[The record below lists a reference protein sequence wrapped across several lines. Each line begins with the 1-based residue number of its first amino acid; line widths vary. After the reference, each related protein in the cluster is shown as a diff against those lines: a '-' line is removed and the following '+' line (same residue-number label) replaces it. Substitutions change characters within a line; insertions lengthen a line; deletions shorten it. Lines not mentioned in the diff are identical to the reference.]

1 MERRITIKH
10 KAVFVEVHE
19 AFVEKATGVNILF
32 GNTVKWPVRDL
43 GPNGFRASR
52 SYQDF
57 LWLRNQLKETLMFIP
72 GLPPKNGLFSKIHQE
87 KEIIDEEMRF
97 KLERFLN
104 RIYEREFLRT
114 HAATKA
120 FMSAQDLSKDQ
131 AFKDCESEVKNLDD
145 EQKIADLR
153 KAFPGIDEEDFPEDI
168 GDNSEDAIVRLHEI
182 FKQYKKSIF
191 EILYQMESF
200 INSLHSRAMMDES
213 LANIVADN
221 LETERCN
228 ESSLKYTS
236 AKVGV
241 VKRILEWGSYYKS
254 IADCVQRQLLHPMG
268 WEYEDA
274 SAWIELCKYSRKVR
288 ARLVVARKRV
298 DSLYEKK
305 GAFEEKNGGVENEQ
319 IATEIKP
326 SKSRNPFARLKSS
339 SEWTANLEAELQTSL
354 GKLDMLTKL
363 TELSEKVV
371 LVYERPKHWN
381 GKNESFNLTWEEF
394 KEEHAKMCSKL
405 HSIIQTSK
413 EEGDEE
419 AYTVTVYGK
428 EGANW

>member
-1 MERRITIKH
+1 MERRITVKYTE
-10 KAVFVEVHE
+10 AVFVEVQE

-43 GPNGFRASR
+43 GPNGFRANR

-72 GLPPKNGLFSKIHQE
+72 GLPPRNGLFTKITQD
-87 KEIIDEEMRF
+87 KETVDEEMRF

-104 RIYEREFLRT
+104 RVYERDFLRT
-114 HAATKA
+114 HSATKA

-131 AFKDCESEVKNLDD
+131 AFKECESEIKNLDD

-153 KAFPGIDEEDFPEDI
+153 KAFPGIDEVDFPEDI

-182 FKQYKKSIF
+182 FRQYKKSLF
-191 EILYQMESF
+191 DILFQMQKF
-200 INSLHSRAMMDES
+200 INSLQARSAMDES

-228 ESSLKYTS
+228 ESTLRYTS

-241 VKRILEWGSYYKS
+241 MKRMMEWGSYYS
-254 IADCVQRQLLHPMG
+254 NVADCVQRQLLHPMG
-268 WEYEDA
+268 YEYED
-274 SAWIELCKYSRKVR
+274 SNAWLQLCEYSRQVR
-288 ARLVVARKRV
+288 SRLVAAKKRV
-298 DSLYEKK
+298 DSMSGKK
-305 GAFEEKNGGVENEQ
+305 DAMEEKNGGVEQE
-319 IATEIKP
+319 APTEKKP
-326 SKSRNPFARLKSS
+326 SKSRNPFARLRST
-339 SEWTANLEAELQTSL
+339 SEWTANQETELQAAV
-354 GKLDMLTKL
+354 GKLQTLTKL

-381 GKNESFNLTWEEF
+381 GKNRSFNITWGEF
-394 KEEHAKMCSKL
+394 KEKNASMCSKL
-405 HSIIQTSK
+405 HSIIQNS
-413 EEGDEE
+413 EEVREE
-419 AYTVTVYGK
+419 DAYTLSVF
-428 EGANW
+428 N

>member
-1 MERRITIKH
+1 MERRITIKPQ
-10 KAVFVEVHE
+10 ALYVEVHE

-43 GPNGFRASR
+43 GPNGFRANR

-72 GLPPKNGLFSKIHQE
+72 GLPPKSGLFSRIPQE
-87 KEIIDEEMRF
+87 RETIDEEMRF

-114 HAATKA
+114 HSATKA

-131 AFKDCESEVKNLDD
+131 AFKDCESEIKNLDD

-153 KAFPGIDEEDFPEDI
+153 KAFPGIDEIDFPEDI

-182 FKQYKKSIF
+182 FKQYKKSLF
-191 EILYQMESF
+191 DILFQMQKF
-200 INSLHSRAMMDES
+200 INSLQARAMMDES

-228 ESSLKYTS
+228 ESTLKYTS

-241 VKRILEWGSYYKS
+241 VKRIMEWGSYYKS
-254 IADCVQRQLLHPMG
+254 IADCVEVHLLHPMG
-268 WEYEDA
+268 YEYED
-274 SAWIELCKYSRKVR
+274 SNAWLQLCEYSRQVR
-288 ARLVVARKRV
+288 ARLVAARKRV
-298 DSLYEKK
+298 DNLFEKK
-305 GAFEEKNGGVENEQ
+305 DTMEEKSGGVEHEQ
-319 IATEIKP
+319 IPTERKT
-326 SKSRNPFARLKSS
+326 SKSRNPFARLRSG
-339 SEWTANLEAELQTSL
+339 SEWTPNQETELQNSVGRL
-354 GKLDMLTKL
+354 EMLTKL

-381 GKNESFNLTWEEF
+381 GKNESFNLTWTEF
-394 KEEHAKMCSKL
+394 KAKHAVMCSKL
-405 HSIIQTSK
+405 HSIIKNS
-413 EEGDEE
+413 EEVGDED
-419 AYTVTVYGK
+419 AYTLSVFD
-428 EGANW
+428 